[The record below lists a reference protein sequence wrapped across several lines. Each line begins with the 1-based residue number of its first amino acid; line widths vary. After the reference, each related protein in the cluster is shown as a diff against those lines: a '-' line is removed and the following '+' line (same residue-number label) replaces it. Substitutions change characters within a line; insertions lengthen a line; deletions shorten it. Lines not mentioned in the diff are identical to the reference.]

1 LNNNKT
7 GCIVMVQPVFKAR
20 IIMVDPILQSAYCA
34 TFGDTCED
42 PTLIQDSLLITDDIK
57 SELENIDG
65 VKILTL
71 STGNEMVK
79 QTMVTLQLDIA
90 KTDIGYYEVFK
101 YQLTGNSNRLYKAE
115 IVYIGDDAYLIV
127 STLNSERPDLNANGR
142 LQQWLT
148 RLPSMIKTTNETT
161 TTFIPDVKEIHTSLS
176 ESYDNLKT
184 EIGHVTDVIDNGTE
198 NYTEEEQ
205 VKVILG
211 SVVEDIAVSSLG
223 NALQITTPV
232 SNEDTSAVI
241 EPLVTT
247 PLSNS
252 TETSKF
258 DIMQSEI
265 LSILSTLDT
274 SSPDT
279 VKAQILDT
287 INSLTS
293 IPQDIR
299 DSYINSIYS
308 KIDGFP
314 FTSVDSIIGSVT
326 GLGKTLVNDYFS
338 EFSDLYTNVEGAVLS
353 TANTLLEA
361 TGISAAKKLF
371 NDIST
376 PGNLKNLVNGMG
388 THVVD
393 TVLGQLPIDDYF
405 SILADVKG
413 LTSYLDFDSSDA
425 GGMFEEYSQKIINM
439 GLDSSGINGVVSDIK
454 KNIDSIGTI
463 IDYFDDGITGVGNT
477 FKQLTAIGPMLE
489 KQVGKVSDYFT
500 DVSSVFTNEFKGISN
515 KATGAIDSV
524 TGAPEYA
531 ANLFT
536 DYFSDTKD
544 NLMNTAKDLSKATGM
559 SAGIDCFC

>member
-1 LNNNKT
+1 
-7 GCIVMVQPVFKAR
+7 
-20 IIMVDPILQSAYCA
+20 MVDPILQSAYCA